1 MKILKDN
8 YTENTAKQT
17 DNYPKFL
24 VCDGCGSELECDE
37 SDFEIGTYG
46 CYYVYCPLCGEDNLI
61 EEKEGI
67 KLTFDNVEFPTHY
80 WHTCK
85 ENGAVDCCNNEE
97 INKCLQQAFSYFK
110 KNKDEFSWLAQTG
123 NLRVEVHK
131 FDGDRYYEILVTN
144 NFYTTDIEF
153 EHEDY

>member
-8 YTENTAKQT
+8 YTEIISEQT
-17 DNYPKFL
+17 SDYPKNMT
-24 VCDGCGSELECDE
+24 CEGCSSELEYDE
-37 SDFEIGTYG
+37 SDFKIGTYG
-46 CYYVYCPLCGEDNLI
+46 CYYVYCPLCGEGNLI

-85 ENGAVDCCNNEE
+85 ENGAVDMCNNKK
-97 INKCLQQAFSYFK
+97 INEWLKQAFAYFK
-110 KNKDEFSWLAQTG
+110 ENKDEFSWWTQTG

-131 FDGDRYYEILVTN
+131 FDGDKYYEILVTN
-144 NFYTTDIEF
+144 NFYTTEIEF
-153 EHEDY
+153 EHDDY